1 MGLIYVK
8 TSKIMIISK
17 SEQEKIQKK
26 YTDLINSRSKGS
38 IPLFIV
44 IVGSQAYGTNVASS
58 DYDFAGVFM
67 QSKEDIY
74 GLNYIEQIEIDEK
87 KNKEDFGNKEKDDA
101 VFYEVKRFLQLLQTA
116 NPTVLSILFSPED
129 CIIYKHPMFD
139 VLLDKKNDFV
149 TKKCKNSFAGYA
161 IAQCRKAKGLNK
173 KQNWEKDKVARK
185 DVLDFCY
192 VIEGPKSIPFK
203 VWNEYKGY
211 DEKFCGVVNVPNAR
225 DLYAVYYD
233 YDAYNCFSDKL
244 ADGHKE
250 LNKIRVI
257 ESGKPMGFGYKG
269 LVKTGASF
277 TIDGKDLIELSEGL
291 YKKVNYGESNQLR
304 LSSIPKG
311 ETPICNIVYN
321 KDSYTTH
328 CKDFSEYQEWLK
340 NRNEARYVE
349 TQEHGQKIDSKNIM
363 HLVRLLRMSREIAEN
378 KEFIIRRPDAEYLKS
393 IRRGEVGLQEII
405 DWAEEE
411 ILSIDELFLQ
421 SDLPSNVEK
430 EFINKLLIN
439 LRKNIYNHFWL

>member
-1 MGLIYVK
+1 
-8 TSKIMIISK
+8 MIISK
-17 SEQEKIQKK
+17 GEQEKIQKK

-58 DYDFAGVFM
+58 DYDFAGVFI

-74 GLNYIEQIEIDEK
+74 GLNYIEQIDEK
-87 KNKEDFGNKEKDDA
+87 KNKEDFGDKEKDDA

-173 KQNWEKDKVARK
+173 KQNWEKEKVTRK
-185 DVLDFCY
+185 DVLDFVY
-192 VIEGPKSIPFK
+192 VIEGEKSIPWK
-203 VWNEYKGY
+203 IWNRDYNYE
-211 DEKFCGVVNVPNAR
+211 EKFIGVVNVPNAR
-225 DLYAVYYD
+225 DLYAIYYD

-269 LVKTGASF
+269 LVKTG
-277 TIDGKDLIELSEGL
+277 EGAN
-291 YKKVNYGESNQLR
+291 VAESNQLR

-393 IRRGEVGLQEII
+393 IRRGDVGLQEII

-430 EFINKLLIN
+430 EFINKLLIS
-439 LRKNIYNHFWL
+439 LRKNIYD